1 MKTWHDLARL
11 SVAVTIATVLTG
23 CGSGGAGS
31 TNNNPPPTTY
41 TLTVNSVNPTTGVA
55 LTVAPVD
62 MNGAGSGNSSLSR
75 TYSAGTAVTI
85 TAPATAGSHTFS
97 SWAGCATAQTVT
109 CSVTMNANATVTAT
123 YVSPTISITP
133 STALIGSEVQ
143 FNAALPSGVTG
154 GVKWSVSAPA
164 GSSLSP
170 GTISAGGLYDTPYP
184 APPAVTVT
192 ATSTQDTTVVGSAT
206 VTLTQPAQAAGPG
219 LSVDAGTVTHAI
231 NPYIYGMNAFQLAGT
246 AAAQSRI
253 TIDRWGG
260 DATSRYNY
268 KLDVTSSAS
277 DWYFENHTGTT
288 GQQDTGAFNQQ
299 VQTDLAIGA
308 RTIGTVPVNGWVAK
322 DGTSCSF
329 PKSTYASQVA
339 FDPYNA
345 NCGNG
350 LYPQGTSGCTDAKG
364 CNITGVQATA
374 TSSAVDA
381 SWTQAWVSYLV
392 SKFGT
397 AANGGVAVYD
407 LDNEPTW
414 WDAVHRDVHP
424 AAFTYDEVTNNGIA
438 HALAIK
444 TADPTAEVS
453 GPVMDYWWAYF
464 YSKKDIE
471 NGWGNGSP
479 CWAPWSN
486 PVDRN
491 AHGGVP
497 LIEYYLQQFAAYEKA
512 HGTRLLDYVDLHT
525 YFAPDN
531 LAFSTGGD
539 TQTQKTRLDSTRV
552 FWDSTYTDP
561 NFPQPNYPTDA
572 NYVAPPNCSTP
583 PQAPQVIRMMKQWVA
598 SDYPGT
604 KLAITEYNWGGQEH
618 INGALAQADILG
630 IFGREGLD
638 IGTLWG
644 APDPATQLPGLMA
657 FEIFRNYDGAGSVF
671 GDQALASL
679 SVDQGKL
686 SVYAALRSK
695 DNVLTIVVV
704 NKTYGDLTS
713 TLTLNNF
720 TASGPAQAFL
730 YSNNNLKAIVA
741 QPSLT
746 VTAPSGGIGASSLS
760 PTFPAQS
767 ITLLVIPKA

>member
-1 MKTWHDLARL
+1 MKNWHDLARL
-11 SVAVTIATVLTG
+11 SVTVTIATALAGCGGGGGSDTTTHGPLNTYVLTI
-23 CGSGGAGS
+23 
-31 TNNNPPPTTY
+31 
-41 TLTVNSVNPTTGVA
+41 NSVDPTTGVA
-55 LTVAPVD
+55 LTVAPAD
-62 MNGAGSGNSSLSR
+62 LSGAGNGSSSLTR
-75 TYSAGTAVTI
+75 TYASGTAVTI

-97 SWAGCATAQTVT
+97 SWTGCASTQTVT
-109 CSVTMNANATVTAT
+109 CSITMNANTTITAT
-123 YVSPTISITP
+123 YVSPAITVTP
-133 STALIGSEVQ
+133 NSATIGSLVQ
-143 FNAALPSGVTG
+143 FNAALPNGVAGGVT
-154 GVKWSVSAPA
+154 WSVAAPS

-170 GTISAGGLYDTPYP
+170 GTISASGLYATPYP
-184 APPAVTVT
+184 APPSVTVT
-192 ATSTQDTTVVGSAT
+192 ATSTQDTTVTGTAN
-206 VTLTQPAQAAGPG
+206 VTLTQLPPSLGPG
-219 LSVDAGTVTHAI
+219 LSVDAGSVTHAI

-246 AAAQSRI
+246 AAAQGRI
-253 TIDRWGG
+253 AIDRWGG

-299 VQTDLAIGA
+299 VQSDLAIGA
-308 RTIGTVPVNGWVAK
+308 RTIGTVPVNGWVAR

-329 PKSTYASQVA
+329 PKSTYASQFA

-345 NCGNG
+345 NCGDG
-350 LYPQGTSGCTDAKG
+350 LYPQGTNGCTDAKG
-364 CNITGVQATA
+364 CNITGVQPTA
-374 TSSAVDA
+374 TSAAVDA
-381 SWTQAWVSYLV
+381 SWTQAWVTYLV

-397 AANGGVAVYD
+397 AATGGVAVYD

-453 GPVMDYWWAYF
+453 GPVMDFWWAYF

-471 NGWGNGSP
+471 NGWTNGGP

-512 HGTRLLDYVDLHT
+512 HGTRLLDYLDLHT
-525 YFAPDN
+525 YFAADN
-531 LAFSTGGD
+531 LAFSTAGD
-539 TQTQKTRLDSTRV
+539 TLTQEIRLDSTRV
-552 FWDSTYTDP
+552 FWDPTYTDP

-572 NYVAPPNCSTP
+572 NYVAPPNCNTP
-583 PQAPQVIRMMKQWVA
+583 PQAPQVIRMMKQWVGR
-598 SDYPGT
+598 DYPGT

-644 APDPATQLPGLMA
+644 APDPSTQLPGLMA
-657 FEIFRNYDGAGSVF
+657 FEIFRNYDGAGAAF
-671 GDQALASL
+671 GDESLNSL
-679 SVDQGKL
+679 SADQGKL
-686 SVYAALRSK
+686 SAYAALRSK
-695 DNVLTIVVV
+695 DNVLTIVVI
-704 NKTYGDLTS
+704 NKTYADFNS

-720 TASGPAQAFL
+720 SASGPAQPFL
-730 YSNNNLKAIVA
+730 YSNANLKAIVA
-741 QPSLT
+741 QPSVS
-746 VTAPSGGIGASSLS
+746 VTAPSGGSTASSLS
-760 PTFPAQS
+760 ATFPAQS
-767 ITLLVIPKA
+767 ITLLVVPKA